1 MQIARLK
8 LNYFRNYEALDL
20 RPRPGLNVIVG
31 ENAQG
36 KTNAVEAIFFC
47 AFSRSHRTARDA
59 ELINQGM
66 SGGYVGLDVQ
76 TRAGERKQVFIDRL
90 QTQRSGELM
99 GVLNVVMFSPED
111 LELVKGAPAERRRF
125 LDMELSQLRPAYYY
139 KIQQYNAALKQRNAL
154 LKGEPGRECSQR
166 EVREQLYVWD
176 EQLAA
181 AGADVMRMRQEF
193 VDSLST
199 LARDLHRSISGGR
212 EQLAVSYAPSVDA
225 ARYGGTEREAL
236 QEALYASA
244 LDDIRRGFTTM
255 GPHRDDLSVCLGD
268 APVRV
273 FGSQGQQRTAALSLK
288 LAEREIF
295 HDEFDEYPV
304 LMLDDVLSELDAQ
317 RQAFVLNRI
326 GGGQTLITCCEDAR
340 IAERTGGRVLT
351 VANGGIR

>member
-1 MQIARLK
+1 M
-8 LNYFRNYEALDL
+8 
-20 RPRPGLNVIVG
+20 
-31 ENAQG
+31 
-36 KTNAVEAIFFC
+36 
-47 AFSRSHRTARDA
+47 
-59 ELINQGM
+59 
-66 SGGYVGLDVQ
+66 
-76 TRAGERKQVFIDRL
+76 
-90 QTQRSGELM
+90 
-99 GVLNVVMFSPED
+99 
-111 LELVKGAPAERRRF
+111 
-125 LDMELSQLRPAYYY
+125 
-139 KIQQYNAALKQRNAL
+139 
-154 LKGEPGRECSQR
+154 
-166 EVREQLYVWD
+166 REQLYVWD

-288 LAEREIF
+288 L
-295 HDEFDEYPV
+295 
-304 LMLDDVLSELDAQ
+304 SELA
-317 RQAFVLNRI
+317 LLTEEK
-326 GGGQTLITCCEDAR
+326 GEPPCCFWTMCSPSSTSRANAR
-340 IAERTGGRVLT
+340 CLRPCGIASASLPARPLPGLS
-351 VANGGIR
+351 APA

>member
-76 TRAGERKQVFIDRL
+76 TRAGERRIEMKLRAGERKQVFIDRL

-154 LKGEPGRECSQR
+154 LKGEPGGNVPSAKCGNSFTFGMNSLPRR
-166 EVREQLYVWD
+166 
-176 EQLAA
+176 A
-181 AGADVMRMRQEF
+181 RM
-193 VDSLST
+193 
-199 LARDLHRSISGGR
+199 
-212 EQLAVSYAPSVDA
+212 
-225 ARYGGTEREAL
+225 
-236 QEALYASA
+236 
-244 LDDIRRGFTTM
+244 
-255 GPHRDDLSVCLGD
+255 
-268 APVRV
+268 
-273 FGSQGQQRTAALSLK
+273 
-288 LAEREIF
+288 
-295 HDEFDEYPV
+295 
-304 LMLDDVLSELDAQ
+304 
-317 RQAFVLNRI
+317 
-326 GGGQTLITCCEDAR
+326 
-340 IAERTGGRVLT
+340 
-351 VANGGIR
+351 